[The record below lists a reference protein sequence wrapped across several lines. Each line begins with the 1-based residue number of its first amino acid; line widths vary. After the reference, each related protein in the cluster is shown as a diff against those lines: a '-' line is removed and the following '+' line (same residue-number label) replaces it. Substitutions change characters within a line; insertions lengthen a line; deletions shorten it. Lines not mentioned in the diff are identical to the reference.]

1 MTDPNP
7 YNIIYHC
14 GGVSKCETKAPVTQA
29 DIAENVIRF
38 KAFYEVA
45 GHLPSKVAKRQ

>member
-1 MTDPNP
+1 M
-7 YNIIYHC
+7 
-14 GGVSKCETKAPVTQA
+14 SKCETKAPVTQA

-45 GHLPSKVAKRQ
+45 GHLPSKVTKKQQYVYTFMEETR